1 MKITPLHDWDVTPK
15 EAVAIQRDLRE
26 RLDLRDGVRL
36 DDIRTVAGVD
46 NAYSGRG
53 REAVAYAV
61 VVVLSFPA
69 LEVVETRTA
78 VRPVTFPYVPGLLSF
93 REGPAVVAAFEQVE
107 TVPDVVLFDAQ
118 GIAHPRRL
126 GAAAHLSL
134 FVGLPSVGCAKSR
147 LAGEYDEPGDAFG
160 DRSPLRIDGEV
171 VGAAVRTRPGRA
183 PLFVSPGNRVNVET
197 AVEIVL
203 ACCRGGRFMPE
214 PTRLA
219 DRLAAGAKRD
229 ARRGTRDAARDA
241 TGRRTR

>member
-36 DDIRTVAGVD
+36 DDMRTVAGVD

-53 REAVAYAV
+53 REAVAHAV

-69 LEVVETRTA
+69 LEIVETRTA
-78 VRPVTFPYVPGLLSF
+78 VQPVTFPYVPGLLSF
-93 REGPAVVAAFEQVE
+93 REGPAVIAAFEQVE

-126 GAAAHLSL
+126 GAAAHLGL
-134 FVGLPSVGCAKSR
+134 FVGLPSIGCAKSR

-183 PLFVSPGNRVNVET
+183 PLFVSPGNRVSVET
-197 AVEIVL
+197 AAEIAL
-203 ACCRGGRFMPE
+203 ACCREGRFMPE

-219 DRLAAGAKRD
+219 DRLAAEAKR
-229 ARRGTRDAARDA
+229 A
-241 TGRRTR
+241 TGTARAED